1 MPRQPGRTEVHR
13 NSAQAVGGSLVDP
26 ANRSAMRELPREKH
40 HEKSAV
46 AAVGL
51 HTFRLRTAPK
61 ASTHRPMA
69 PAPVDAPQRT
79 ARKQIYSMRHVLPR
93 GRSSTH
99 NSGRVD
105 GPGGGRARGRFK
117 GLLACKLEWLG
128 RRKRQ
133 RCLAFPID
141 RDAREREG
149 PRTASRCSPS
159 ASYCRKVEVSVGAKG
174 VIDRDCSLFY
184 VRCEEGVVGSVV
196 KR

>member
-1 MPRQPGRTEVHR
+1 MHCSTCGQIAASSRKILMRYGM
-13 NSAQAVGGSLVDP
+13 NGGVRIFRISKNCLI
-26 ANRSAMRELPREKH
+26 
-40 HEKSAV
+40 
-46 AAVGL
+46 
-51 HTFRLRTAPK
+51 FRL
-61 ASTHRPMA
+61 
-69 PAPVDAPQRT
+69 
-79 ARKQIYSMRHVLPR
+79 KQIYSMRHVLPR